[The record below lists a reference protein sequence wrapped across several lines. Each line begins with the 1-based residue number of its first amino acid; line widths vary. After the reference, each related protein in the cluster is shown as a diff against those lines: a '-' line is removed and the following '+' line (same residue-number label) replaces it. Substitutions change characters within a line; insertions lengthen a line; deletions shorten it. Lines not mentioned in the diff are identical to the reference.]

1 MALTFHGAIGARVC
15 LYPGAACDDMPTT
28 DPPPDYRTSQDRLL
42 RRALLLVA
50 GLLVMAVAAGGALV
64 WWASQE
70 QDHGA
75 LVRERRA
82 VEAALRAETAYL
94 GALAAAEA
102 ARPPSL
108 YPTPAEP
115 GWAQMQV
122 VAGSDMTEGRI
133 DGVAIVGPD
142 GRVAY
147 ALGRGGKPVPLGQ
160 IQEEIAP
167 LLRAAQAE
175 LPVRSRSSGIT
186 LWQGM
191 PAIGVVVPMQ
201 GDDATDIWLVY
212 VEQFD
217 AALLAQLAADH
228 FLDDLH
234 LGGSIRD
241 DVGYPLVDRS
251 GRVLAN
257 LAWQPFRPGAMLMRD
272 ARPAVLVCAMIL
284 ACLAAT
290 LFLYLR
296 HAMGLVRRS
305 EARALRDSLTGLPNR
320 LLLEDRLGQVLH
332 ATRRGG
338 SAALLYLDLDGFKAV
353 NDTFGHATGDLL
365 LQAVAARLESLV
377 RRGDTVGRLGGD
389 EFLIIQPGIDQERA
403 VAPCCQRVLEAI
415 AQPFVIEGR
424 AVSIGVT
431 IGVVIAPADGD
442 AADTLLRRADQAL
455 YDAKRAGGRHCR
467 RYREAAPASVLA
479 TSEPMDS
486 G

>member
-1 MALTFHGAIGARVC
+1 
-15 LYPGAACDDMPTT
+15 MPTI

-50 GLLVMAVAAGGALV
+50 GLLVMAVAAAGALV

-70 QDHGA
+70 QDQGA
-75 LVRERRA
+75 LARERRA

-102 ARPPSL
+102 ARPPNL
-108 YPTPAEP
+108 YPMPAEP
-115 GWAQMQV
+115 DWTEMHAF
-122 VAGSDMTEGRI
+122 AGSDMTEGRI
-133 DGVAIVGPD
+133 DGMAIVDPN

-147 ALGRGGKPVPLGQ
+147 ALGRGGRPVPLRQ
-160 IQEEIAP
+160 IRQELAP
-167 LLRAAQAE
+167 LLAAARTE
-175 LPVRSRSSGIT
+175 LPGQPRSSGIT
-186 LWQGM
+186 LWEGM

-201 GDDATDIWLVY
+201 GSGGTGQWLVY

-217 AALLAQLAADH
+217 AAQLAQLAADH

-234 LGGSIRD
+234 LGGSVED

-251 GRVLAN
+251 GRILAN
-257 LAWQPFRPGAMLMRD
+257 LTWQPFRPGAMLMRD
-272 ARPAVLVCAMIL
+272 ARPAVLVCALVL
-284 ACLAAT
+284 ACLAVT

-338 SAALLYLDLDGFKAV
+338 TAALLYLDLDGFKAV

-365 LQAVAARLESLV
+365 LREVAARLEALV
-377 RRGDTVGRLGGD
+377 RQGDTVGRLGGD
-389 EFLIIQPGIDQERA
+389 EFLIIQPGIDQEAA
-403 VAPCCQRVLEAI
+403 VAPCCRRVLDAI
-415 AQPFVIEGR
+415 ERLFLIDGR
-424 AVSIGVT
+424 TMSIGVSIGV
-431 IGVVIAPADGD
+431 VLAPADGVD
-442 AADTLLRRADQAL
+442 ADTLLRRADQAL
-455 YDAKRAGGRHCR
+455 YDAKRSGGRHCR
-467 RYREAAPASVLA
+467 RYHEATTAAVLVPCELA
-479 TSEPMDS
+479 ELD
-486 G
+486 